1 MTKSQDVTFRLPG
14 GGTIRMSAD
23 TEASLLTDPQSLML
37 LPGKKTSTYSIILR
51 RGPVEVDL
59 PDRNPPV
66 LAVAVGTPSDT
77 RVVTLSGRMRLR
89 ADGRNVVAVSYSGL
103 TTVTQGSR
111 FARLPNGIKRVY
123 TGKSGTIE
131 HELLPATPWVGGR
144 RVWLATREDV
154 KISGYTWGAVA
165 GAAGYDVALT
175 ELSTGK
181 TLARTYVTDPMFE
194 GGDVIASPGRF
205 ELRIAAVD
213 REGFVSPVHRQVE
226 LRVVG
231 LSLPP
236 LAEVQK
242 NDTVVLGADQQVSLL
257 HAEGLTLTTADH
269 RGNVPASSSFGL
281 ERQDRASILI
291 HPPGGGDP
299 STLTLVRRENLVT
312 AWVGPKTVT
321 WPLDPVEL
329 RVELVDHRGTPL
341 SPRIEPVAKVM
352 LGIEPMQVD
361 WVKEGNSWRALLPA
375 QTGQGPWV
383 VRLEVVDQYG
393 GLIGRDFVEV
403 ARSQPPRKKSLV
415 PAATNDFD
423 WSTY

>member
-1 MTKSQDVTFRLPG
+1 MTKSQEVTFRLPG
-14 GGTIRMSAD
+14 GGTIRMFAD

-37 LPGKKTSTYSIILR
+37 LPGKKTTTYSIILR
-51 RGPVEVDL
+51 RGPVEIDL
-59 PDRNPPV
+59 PETGAKT

-77 RVVTLSGRMRLR
+77 RVVTMSGRMRLR

-111 FARLPNGIKRVY
+111 FARLPNGVKRVY
-123 TGKSGTIE
+123 LGKTGTNE
-131 HELLPATPWVGGR
+131 QELLPATTWVGGR

-154 KISGYTWGAVA
+154 KISGYTWSPVS
-165 GAAGYDVALT
+165 GAAGYAVSLT
-175 ELSTGK
+175 ETSTGK
-181 TLARTYVTDPMFE
+181 ALARTYVTEPIFQ
-194 GGDVIASPGRF
+194 GGDVTASPGRF

-213 REGFVSPVHRQVE
+213 RDGFVSPDHRQID

-231 LSLPP
+231 VSLPP
-236 LAEVQK
+236 LAEVRK
-242 NDTVVLGADQQVSLL
+242 NDTIVLGADQQVSLVS
-257 HAEGLTLTTADH
+257 AEGLTLTTADH
-269 RGNVPASSSFGL
+269 RGNVPASSAFGL

-321 WPLDPVEL
+321 WPLDDVEL
-329 RVELVDHRGTPL
+329 RVELADHHGKPL

-352 LGIEPMQVD
+352 LGIEPMQVE
-361 WVKEGNSWRALLPA
+361 WVKEGPTWRALLPA
-375 QTGQGPWV
+375 QTGHGPWV
-383 VRLEVVDQYG
+383 VRLEIVDQYG

-403 ARSQPPRKKSLV
+403 ERSQPPRKKSAI
-415 PAATNDFD
+415 PPSNHDFD
-423 WSTY
+423 LWSY